1 MASYFNKFLIL
12 IFICS
17 TSTVKSNDSI
27 LKTYKVGAFNY
38 YPAIFKDNDNA
49 IKGFYVDAFREIE
62 KNENIKFEY
71 VYGSWNEG
79 IEKLKN
85 GELDILTSVAY
96 TPERAKYMYYSTN
109 SLLTEWGELYVQ
121 SSSEINGILDV
132 ANKKIA
138 IMKSDVNGQN
148 FINLTKK
155 FNIACEFIEFQSFEE
170 IFEAI
175 SNKSVDGGVVNN
187 TFGAAKQHLYEVR
200 TSDVIFNPFD
210 IFITVS
216 LKNNVDILNIFNR
229 YLHKWKHEKN
239 SIFKDARE
247 KWTRKEINQ
256 IYIFPSWLKFT
267 LLTFFGLISIAL
279 IFIIVLKKQ
288 IKKAT
293 KKILERENKLIESES
308 KFRNYV
314 NVSPDGIFVANNAGK
329 ILEINNAASTITG
342 YTTEELLTMSVAD
355 LQPKET
361 LEQDMLEFE
370 KLKSN
375 GFVNCEIG
383 LQYKNGEK
391 GWWSINAVKINEN
404 CLLGFVRDITER
416 KNDVILL
423 QDKNYEIEAQN
434 EEYRQLNEELNN
446 TQLRINE
453 SETQFRLV
461 FENNEDAIVWADSI
475 TGNIL
480 KCNNAAFKLFERTEN
495 EIIGQNITILHP
507 PQKKEFYSNS
517 FKNSISNKD
526 LSNQEFE
533 IITKN
538 GKIIQVEITASLINI
553 GHKNINQGIFRVITD
568 RIENEKLQKEIKLAE
583 TAAKIKQ
590 QFLANMSHEIRTPLS
605 GIIGMTDILYKT
617 HLDAHQKDYVETI
630 KYSSETLLSIINDIL
645 DLSKIEAGKMEIFNK
660 LININQL
667 KTKILNTYESICK
680 NKNLQF
686 EVNIK
691 PDVPLEFFGDEK
703 RLMQIINNL
712 ISNAIK
718 FTNNGYIHINFSK
731 DCNIINNEVILKVE
745 VIDSG
750 IGIKKEDQTKL
761 FTKFSQVDSS
771 LSRTHEGTGLGLAIC
786 KELAYLMN
794 GSIGLISKEGKGSNF
809 YLTLKVLTSNANS
822 ENIIE
827 NKTLENAS
835 TVNASILLVE
845 DKFVNRKVIGIMLE
859 NMGCKVEFAQN
870 GLEAIENFEEHKF
883 DIILMD
889 IQMPIMDGIEA
900 TKNLKEKFRILP
912 PIIGLSANA
921 MEGDAEKYITLGL
934 DDYLSKPATMEQLKE
949 KITKWLNKQTL

>member
-1 MASYFNKFLIL
+1 MIFRFYLLL
-12 IFICS
+12 IFICLTNVVRS
-17 TSTVKSNDSI
+17 KGNT
-27 LKTYKVGAFNY
+27 LKIYKVGAFNY
-38 YPAIFKDNDNA
+38 YPAIFKDKDN
-49 IKGFYVDAFREIE
+49 IVKGFYVDAFKEIE
-62 KNENIKFEY
+62 QNENIKFEY

-109 SLLTEWGELYVQ
+109 SLLTVWGELYVQ
-121 SSSEINGILDV
+121 PSSEIDGILDV

-155 FNIACEFIEFQSFEE
+155 FNITCEFIEFQSFEE

-175 SNKSVDGGVVNN
+175 SNKTVDGGVVNN

-239 SIFKDARE
+239 SIFKEARE
-247 KWTRKEINQ
+247 KWTRKELNQ
-256 IYIFPSWLKFT
+256 IYIFPAWLKFT
-267 LLTFFGLISIAL
+267 ILTFFGLISIAL
-279 IFIIVLKKQ
+279 IFIIVLKIQVKR
-288 IKKAT
+288 AT
-293 KKILERENKLIESES
+293 KKLLERENKIIENES
-308 KFRNYV
+308 KFRNYI
-314 NVSPDGIFVANNAGK
+314 NVCPDGIFVANAEGK

-342 YTTEELLTMSVAD
+342 YSTKELLSMSVAD

-361 LEQDMLEFE
+361 VETDMLEFE
-370 KLKSN
+370 KLKTN

-391 GWWSINAVKINEN
+391 GWWSINAVKINDN

-416 KNDVILL
+416 KNDIILL
-423 QDKNYEIEAQN
+423 QEKNNEIEAQN
-434 EEYRQLNEELNN
+434 EEYRQLNKELY
-446 TQLRINE
+446 TAKLRIQD

-461 FENNEDAIVWADSI
+461 FENNEDAIVWADAI
-475 TGNIL
+475 TGNII
-480 KCNNAAFKLFERTEN
+480 KCNNAALKLFERN
-495 EIIGQNITILHP
+495 EHELIGQHQTILHP
-507 PQKKEFYSNS
+507 PQKKEYYINLFTNSNS
-517 FKNSISNKD
+517 NNKTSN
-526 LSNQEFE
+526 LELE
-533 IITKN
+533 IITKTD
-538 GKIIQVEITASLINI
+538 KIIQVEITAALINI

-583 TAAKIKQ
+583 TATKIKQ

-605 GIIGMTDILYKT
+605 GIIGMTEILYNT
-617 HLDAHQKDYVETI
+617 QLDTHQKDYVETI

-645 DLSKIEAGKMEIFNK
+645 DLSKIEAGKME
-660 LININQL
+660 LINKPINMNQL
-667 KTKILNTYESICK
+667 KSKIYNSYENICK
-680 NKNLQF
+680 NKNIIF
-686 EVNIK
+686 EINLN
-691 PDVPLEFFGDEK
+691 PDVPLEIIGDEK
-703 RLMQIINNL
+703 RIMQIINNL

-718 FTNNGYIHINFSK
+718 FTNKGYIHINFSK
-731 DCNIINNEVILKVE
+731 VSELNNDNVILKIE

-761 FTKFSQVDSS
+761 FTKFNQLDSS
-771 LSRTHEGTGLGLAIC
+771 LSRAHEGTGLGLAIC

-794 GSIGLISKEGKGSNF
+794 GDIGVISKENKGSNF
-809 YLTLKVLTSNANS
+809 YLTFKVLTSNTNS
-822 ENIIE
+822 KNIIE
-827 NKTLENAS
+827 NNILNNTS
-835 TVNASILLVE
+835 IQNASILLVE

-870 GLEAIENFEEHKF
+870 GLEAIEFFEKNKY

-921 MEGDAEKYITLGL
+921 MEGDAEKFIALGL

-949 KITKWLNKQTL
+949 KISKWLNKLTI